1 VSERTAKEMT
11 AMMANVVDR
20 GTGTPAQIK
29 GYTVAGKTGT
39 ARKVIDGSY
48 QSGAYVSSFAGFV
61 PAEAPR
67 LSAIVVFD
75 EPHPYYAAQVAAP
88 VFARIGQY
96 GLRQFKI
103 PAPAKGLGVVVPKAA
118 VANPNQID

>member
-1 VSERTAKEMT
+1 MLNE
-11 AMMANVVDR
+11 VVR
-20 GTGTPAQIK
+20 LGTGKLAAID

-48 QSGAYVSSFAGFV
+48 QSGANVSSFAGFV

>member
-1 VSERTAKEMT
+1 
-11 AMMANVVDR
+11 MMQNVVDN
-20 GTGTPAQIK
+20 GTGIPAQIP
-29 GYTVAGKTGT
+29 GYSVAGKTGT
-39 ARKVIDGSY
+39 ARKVINRQY

-61 PAEAPR
+61 PAQSPK

-96 GLRQFKI
+96 ALRQFKI
-103 PAPAKGLGVVVPKAA
+103 PPPAKVLDVEVPKAT
-118 VANPNQID
+118 VADANQID